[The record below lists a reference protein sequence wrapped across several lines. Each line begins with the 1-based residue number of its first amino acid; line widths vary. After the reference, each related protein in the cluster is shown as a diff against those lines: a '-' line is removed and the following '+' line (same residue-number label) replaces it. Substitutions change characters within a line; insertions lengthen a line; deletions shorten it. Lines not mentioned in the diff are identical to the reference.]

1 MINCR
6 DAKLQRNKIYLTST
20 SALRLRGKK
29 VIVLALPLYDT
40 PVSMPGF
47 RATG

>member
-1 MINCR
+1 MINCG
-6 DAKLQRNKIYLTST
+6 DAKLQRNKIYLT